1 MNKFAAERAVESL
14 PRLTQVIEDMVHLDG
29 WTPDNL
35 ARRLDISRAEVT
47 AHLGAARRARMALA
61 SAEESGLTRAVA
73 SLTSEQ
79 ADQALRLAQGFVRPS
94 EIARRLGVKPVYI
107 HECFDRARRKG
118 IAVPMFTKAAL
129 ALRRKQVAGEPAR
142 A

>member
-47 AHLGAARRARMALA
+47 AHLSRD
-61 SAEESGLTRAVA
+61 S
-73 SLTSEQ
+73 
-79 ADQALRLAQGFVRPS
+79 
-94 EIARRLGVKPVYI
+94 
-107 HECFDRARRKG
+107 
-118 IAVPMFTKAAL
+118 
-129 ALRRKQVAGEPAR
+129 
-142 A
+142 